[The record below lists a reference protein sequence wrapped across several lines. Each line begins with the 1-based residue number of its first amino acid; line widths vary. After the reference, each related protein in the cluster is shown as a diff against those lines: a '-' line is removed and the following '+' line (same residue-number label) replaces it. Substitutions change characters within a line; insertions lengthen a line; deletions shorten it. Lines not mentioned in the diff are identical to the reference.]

1 MGDHLNLTC
10 ESGPSSPPTSLSW
23 FMNGVKIPHEEP
35 LVTDMLPIFPLPD
48 RRAISRSAL
57 SFPLLES
64 SLPLPE
70 LPHPLEVKC
79 EAGVGD
85 IYKKSARVR
94 VRLGGEKVA
103 REVELDWRGWAQH
116 FSGVQ
121 RKMGNYFILFYF
133 SLGSSLID
141 I

>member
-1 MGDHLNLTC
+1 
-10 ESGPSSPPTSLSW
+10 
-23 FMNGVKIPHEEP
+23 
-35 LVTDMLPIFPLPD
+35 MLPIFPLPD

-94 VRLGGEKVA
+94 VRLMTCKPIKLSENTRICNRVDMVVA
-103 REVELDWRGWAQH
+103 
-116 FSGVQ
+116 S
-121 RKMGNYFILFYF
+121 
-133 SLGSSLID
+133 
-141 I
+141 